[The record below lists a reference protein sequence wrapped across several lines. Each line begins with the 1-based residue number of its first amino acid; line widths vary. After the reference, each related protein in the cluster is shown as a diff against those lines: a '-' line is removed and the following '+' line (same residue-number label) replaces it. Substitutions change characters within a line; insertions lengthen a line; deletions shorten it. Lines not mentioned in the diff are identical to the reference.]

1 MTAALWKNRLG
12 PGGGKSHGNTWM
24 LGKGVRPVVG
34 LDLVELGR
42 RVRDGFMKFLLSVG
56 ENSKRVEKALLKR
69 LVFFLSLSLNQVPY
83 HETGKGS
90 NYNDYLP

>member
-1 MTAALWKNRLG
+1 
-12 PGGGKSHGNTWM
+12 M
-24 LGKGVRPVVG
+24 LGKGVRSIVG

-69 LVFFLSLSLNQVPY
+69 LAFFFVS
-83 HETGKGS
+83 
-90 NYNDYLP
+90 